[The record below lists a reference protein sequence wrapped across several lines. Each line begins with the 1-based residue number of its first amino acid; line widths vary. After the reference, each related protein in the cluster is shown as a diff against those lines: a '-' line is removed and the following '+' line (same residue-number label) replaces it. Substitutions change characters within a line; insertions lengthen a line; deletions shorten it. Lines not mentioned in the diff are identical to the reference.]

1 MMRTL
6 RRWLWQIRASITRDL
21 GAERFQ
27 IEMEE
32 HIAEQTAEWLRSGLS
47 PHEARRQAIL
57 KFGSPTAA
65 REQYRDSSG
74 LPIFE
79 LLLQDTRHA
88 LRRLR
93 NAPVFSITTILTVA
107 LGIGVTSAIFSLVYA
122 VLLRSLSVA
131 NPADLLRLGK
141 TAQCCYT
148 GGYSQ
153 DPEFAIVSY
162 DLYTYLRDHTD
173 GFSELAAFGASEIG
187 YGVRRNGSAAPAFS
201 DVGELVSGNYFQ
213 MFKLQP
219 FAGRLLTPADD
230 RAGATPVAVM
240 SYRLWSER
248 YGSDSS
254 IIGNSFE
261 LSGREFTIVGIAPPS
276 FFGDSLRAQ
285 APDFFI
291 PLMTGDPSPDG
302 DRANPSLAWLQLIG
316 RKRPGFSADAIQAQ
330 MRVELGQWLR
340 SQWGR
345 MGANDRTLLPRQ
357 TLNLAPGGGGITGMR
372 DEYEKWLRTLMMVSG
387 FVLLIVCL
395 NVANLMLVRGMQRR
409 RETAVSVAL
418 GARSAALM
426 RTAFTESVLLSLF
439 GGALGVG
446 IAMAGTRLIVN
457 FVFPR
462 VGEMASVP
470 VDASPSLPVLAFA
483 FGVSFATGILFGIA
497 PAWVA
502 IRVAP
507 IDALRGAQRSTA
519 RTDSVPRRVLVA
531 LQAALAL
538 ILVSASG
545 LLTMGLRSFEHQD
558 FGFRTDHRIIVAF
571 DPHLAGYEPNQL
583 HPLYGRI
590 RDAFGRI
597 PGVEQ
602 VTLAVYTPLSGN
614 NWGSSV
620 WINGHNSPGINEGAE
635 SSWTRVTPNF
645 LASIGDAIVRGRV
658 LDERDTAEAEH
669 TAVINETFAR
679 TFFPHEDPVGKHF
692 GWASDTSTRYRI
704 VGVAKDARYLT
715 SDLEKPI
722 KPFFYLPEGQHDFD
736 KATGKERSP
745 SSNYMQNIVIV
756 ERPGATI
763 AQEAVRRALASVDPN
778 LPVTS
783 IRTFRQQ
790 VEAVFRPTELMARL
804 TSFFGLLAIVLSSIG
819 LYGLTAYNAEQR
831 TKEIGVRMALGA
843 APQQAVALLLR
854 GPFVLIVTG
863 LALGLPITFAI
874 SGILASQTFGGD
886 PHLVIVEAIATAV
899 LVLTG
904 FVAALVPALHASSI
918 SPWEA
923 LRVD

>member
-1 MMRTL
+1 MKRL
-6 RRWLWQIRASITRDL
+6 RRWLWQIRASMTREL
-21 GAERFQ
+21 GEKRFQ
-27 IEMEE
+27 SEMEE
-32 HIAEQTAEWLRSGLS
+32 HIAEQTAENLRSGLS
-47 PHEARRQAIL
+47 AEEARRRAIL
-57 KFGSPTAA
+57 KFGSPTAVK
-65 REQYRDSSG
+65 EQYRDGNG

-79 LLLQDTRHA
+79 ALLQDTRYA

-93 NAPVFSITTILTVA
+93 NAPVFSITTILTIA
-107 LGIGVTSAIFSLVYA
+107 LGIGATSAIFSLVYT

-162 DLYTYLRDHTD
+162 DLYTHLRDHTD
-173 GFSELAAFGASEIG
+173 GFSELAAFGASTIS
-187 YGVRRNGSAAPAFS
+187 YGVRRDGSPAPAFS
-201 DVGELVSGNYFQ
+201 DAGELVSGNYFQ
-213 MFKLQP
+213 MFELQP

-230 RAGATPVAVM
+230 RAGASPVAVM

-254 IIGNSFE
+254 VLGSSFE
-261 LSGREFTIVGIAPPS
+261 LSGRQFTVVGIAPPS
-276 FFGDSLRAQ
+276 FFGDSLRPQ
-285 APDFFI
+285 PPDFFI

-316 RKRPGFSADAIQAQ
+316 RKRLRFSAEAIQAQ
-330 MRVELGQWLR
+330 MRVELKQWLH

-345 MGANDRTLLPRQ
+345 MDANDRALLPRQ

-372 DEYEKWLRTLMMVSG
+372 DQYEKWLRTLLMISG
-387 FVLLIVCL
+387 FVLLIVCF
-395 NVANLMLVRGMQRR
+395 NVANLMLVRSMQRR

-418 GARSAALM
+418 GARRAALM
-426 RTAFTESVLLSLF
+426 RQAFTESVLLALF
-439 GGALGVG
+439 GGALGLGVA
-446 IAMAGTRLIVN
+446 IAGTHLIIR

-462 VGEMASVP
+462 VGVMASVP
-470 VDASPSLPVLAFA
+470 VPASPSLPVLAFA
-483 FGVSFATGILFGIA
+483 FTVSFATGLLFGIA

-507 IDALRGAQRSTA
+507 MDALRGAQRSTA
-519 RTDSVPRRVLVA
+519 HTESVPRRVLVA

-545 LLTMGLRSFEHQD
+545 LLTMGLGSFEHQD
-558 FGFRTDHRIIVAF
+558 FGFRTDHRTIVLF
-571 DPHLAGYEPNQL
+571 DPHLAGYQPDQL
-583 HPLYGRI
+583 HPLYRRI
-590 RDAFGRI
+590 IAAIGRI
-597 PGVEQ
+597 PGVQE

-620 WINGHNSPGINEGAE
+620 WINGHNTPGLNEDTE

-645 LASIGDAIVRGRV
+645 LSSIGNPMVRGRA
-658 LDERDTAEAEH
+658 LDERDTAAAEH

-679 TFFPHEDPVGKHF
+679 RFFQHQDPIGKYF

-704 VGVAKDARYLT
+704 VGIAKDARYLT
-715 SDLEKPI
+715 FNLEKPVT
-722 KPFFYLPEGQHDFD
+722 PFFFLPEGQHDFD

-756 ERPGATI
+756 ERPEATI
-763 AQEAVRRALASVDPN
+763 PQEAIRRALASVDPN

-783 IRTFRQQ
+783 IRTFQQQ

-804 TSFFGLLAIVLSSIG
+804 TSFFGFLAIVLSSIG
-819 LYGLTAYNAEQR
+819 LYGTTAYNAGQR

-854 GPFVLIVTG
+854 GPLVLIVTG
-863 LALGLPITFAI
+863 IALGLPITFAI
-874 SGILASQTFGGD
+874 FGILASQTFGGD
-886 PHLVIVEAIATAV
+886 PHLALVEISATAV

-904 FVAALVPALHASSI
+904 FVAALVPAVHATSI
-918 SPWEA
+918 SPWKA
-923 LRVD
+923 LRAD